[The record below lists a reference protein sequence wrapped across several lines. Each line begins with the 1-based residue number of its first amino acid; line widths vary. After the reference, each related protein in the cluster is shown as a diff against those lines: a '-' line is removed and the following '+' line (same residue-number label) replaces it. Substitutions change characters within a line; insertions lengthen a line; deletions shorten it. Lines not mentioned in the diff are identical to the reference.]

1 MAKEKLHKLPDRDPV
16 TGGELY
22 ISEVSSEESG
32 IAIRGRFEIPVYA
45 RLDFDQQRFLEVFL
59 SCRGMLNSVERELN
73 ISYPTARARLDT
85 LLEALGMKPMEPR
98 EDGIRKEKQAE
109 KKRKVLE
116 ELERGEISADQ
127 AKEKLGALR

>member
-1 MAKEKLHKLPDRDPV
+1 MAKEKLHKLPARDPV

-32 IAIRGRFEIPVYA
+32 IAIRGRFEVPVYA
-45 RLDFDQQRFLEVFL
+45 RLDHDQQRFLEVFL
-59 SCRGMLNSVERELN
+59 KCRGMLNSVERELN

-85 LLEALGMKPMEPR
+85 LLESLGMKPMEPR
-98 EDGIRKEKQAE
+98 DEGLRKEKQAE
-109 KKRKVLE
+109 KKRRVLE
-116 ELERGEISADQ
+116 ELERGDITAEE

>member
-1 MAKEKLHKLPDRDPV
+1 MAKERLHKLPARDPV

-32 IAIRGRFEIPVYA
+32 ISIRGKFEIPVYA
-45 RLDFDQQRFLEVFL
+45 RLDHDQQKFLEIFL
-59 SCRGMLNSVERELN
+59 KCRGMLNSVEREMN

-85 LLEALGMKPMEPR
+85 LLESLGMKPTEPR
-98 EDGIRKEKQAE
+98 DEGLRKEKQAE
-109 KKRKVLE
+109 RKRRVLE
-116 ELERGEISADQ
+116 ELERGEITAEE